1 MKCKVL
7 LMLLTQQQGS
17 SSFRNYQ
24 DLVYEGMLGCYVT
37 PASKINKCIQ
47 LRLKTLWRGATV
59 FYFIFLSVWCQAE
72 KHRWGVLASA
82 ALTLAVAVNCFPS
95 ECWSV
100 VLGCLLP
107 LPASR
112 EVTFGGSYVSQ
123 LQRCAGR

>member
-1 MKCKVL
+1 
-7 LMLLTQQQGS
+7 MLCHS
-17 SSFRNYQ
+17 
-24 DLVYEGMLGCYVT
+24 CI
-37 PASKINKCIQ
+37 KNKQMHPVEIKNSLERSHCI
-47 LRLKTLWRGATV
+47 L
-59 FYFIFLSVWCQAE
+59 FYFVAVWCQAE